1 MTSTEIAK
9 KQAEFVKNELLNKK
23 MSGDCSSIIIAEYT
37 QEEYEKILPG
47 EDWDKYVEIQFLFIH
62 YLMKLGILNTEVQFQ
77 HIDYDGLMEFCA
89 EKGVKNDAAARSWYA
104 VVKHGKENLKK

>member
-23 MSGDCSSIIIAEYT
+23 MSGDCSSIIIADYT
-37 QEEYEKILPG
+37 QEEYAKILPG
-47 EDWDKYVEIQFLFIH
+47 ENWDKYVETQFLFIH
-62 YLMKLGILNTEVQFQ
+62 YLRELGVSAEVQFQ

-104 VVKHGKENLKK
+104 VVKHDKESLKK